1 MELDISIDNDSLSI
15 TISNPFQLDTD
26 SIIEEIEGFLSS
38 QGTGMDGIDM
48 HGLIPLM
55 VKSIAGCE
63 RGCPSRAKSLV
74 SDGYKNFELS
84 YIEGG
89 ILSAK
94 TVTDNK
100 KVLHL
105 KMFPHF

>member
-38 QGTGMDGIDM
+38 RGTGIDGIDL
-48 HGLIPLM
+48 HGLLPLM
-55 VKSIAGCE
+55 VKGIAGCE
-63 RGCPSRAKSLV
+63 HGCPSQAKSLV

-89 ILSAK
+89 ILSAN